1 MDQEAIVPGGLGP
14 GRIIAHRYRLLRT
27 IGQGGMA
34 VVYEAQDMN
43 LSRRVAIKILRPD
56 YSHDGAFVKRFQ
68 QEAMTVARLNN
79 PNIVRVYDY
88 GEYNGS
94 PYIVMELVEG
104 PSLEQVLEE
113 RGPLPINDAI
123 QYMIEVCNAV
133 EAAHHAGLV
142 HRDLKPGNILLDSD
156 GHVKVVDF
164 GIARAAGG
172 SQMTTTGTTIGTA
185 AYFSPEQAQGLEVG
199 PASDIYALGVVLYE
213 LLTGRLPFEHEN
225 PITLAL
231 MHVRDQPPSPRLYNP
246 RIPRSLESIILRCLS
261 KDPAK
266 RFPDVAA
273 LRDALLT
280 YASSP
285 TSAQQTVAT
294 AAPSIAQAPTLV
306 VPSRPQPTQLASRH
320 VPAAPAPLPLY
331 QEEEFAEDPFVEE
344 RRLGFSWPL
353 ALAIGAL
360 ILLLCTG
367 GSYMLIRQFAATQAN
382 QSTPTQPVVA
392 TTVPDLIGKPKSE
405 AEKLASANGW
415 LLEMQRQND
424 PRPPDT
430 IIGQSP
436 KAGNPLP
443 RGGTL
448 FIVLSQAGPTAVNP
462 VQVPSVIDKQVDQA
476 IVALNKAGF
485 TRINQKG
492 QPSTK
497 PAGTV
502 IDQLPAANALVVPGS
517 EVTLV
522 IAEPMPT
529 ATPTV
534 PPTATPTITP
544 TATITPTLPPTNT
557 PVPPTHTP
565 VIVAPTQPPEPAPTN
580 TPVPPPPPTHTPVP
594 PPPPTNTPVPPPPP
608 TNTPVPPPPTHTPV
622 PKPTNTKPPPPSP
635 TPTKVAAVTSPTPVA
650 QNPTQTPLVQIVTP
664 VVQPTQSSP
673 DSTATPATVQRL
685 SVRE

>member
-14 GRIIAHRYRLLRT
+14 GRIIAHRYRLLRM

-43 LSRRVAIKILRPD
+43 LSRRVAIKLLRPD

-94 PYIVMELVEG
+94 SYIVMELVEG
-104 PSLEQVLEE
+104 LSLEQILEE

-123 QYMIEVCNAV
+123 RYMIEVCNAV

-142 HRDLKPGNILLDSD
+142 HRDLKPGNILLDAD

-185 AYFSPEQAQGLEVG
+185 AYFSPEQAQGLEIG

-266 RFPDVAA
+266 RFPSVAA
-273 LRDALLT
+273 LRDALLA
-280 YASSP
+280 YSSAP
-285 TSAQQTVAT
+285 ASAQQTVAT
-294 AAPSIAQAPTLV
+294 VAPSLAQAPTMV
-306 VPSRPQPTQLASRH
+306 VPSRPQPTRVVSQRVA
-320 VPAAPAPLPLY
+320 AAPAPLPIY
-331 QEEEFAEDPFVEE
+331 EEEEFAEDPFVEE
-344 RRLGFSWPL
+344 RGSGFGWPMW
-353 ALAIGAL
+353 LAIGAL
-360 ILLLCTG
+360 LLLLCTG
-367 GSYMLIRQFAATQAN
+367 ISYMLIRQYTLTQAF
-382 QSTPTQPVVA
+382 QVTPTQQIVA
-392 TTVPDLIGKPKSE
+392 TTVPNLIGKPKSE
-405 AEKLASANGW
+405 AEKLAGTNGW
-415 LLEMQRQND
+415 VLEVQRQND
-424 PRPPDT
+424 PHPPDT
-430 IIGQSP
+430 IIDQSP
-436 KAGNPLP
+436 KEGQSLP
-443 RGGTL
+443 RGGRL
-448 FIVLSQAGPTAVNP
+448 FIIVSQPGPTAVNP
-462 VQVPSVIDKQVDQA
+462 ITVPNVIGKQVDQA
-476 IVALNKAGF
+476 IIALNKAGI
-485 TRINQKG
+485 TQIKQKG
-492 QPSTK
+492 QPSTQQ
-497 PAGTV
+497 AGTV
-502 IDQLPAANALVVPGS
+502 IDQLPAANALVMPGS

-522 IAEPMPT
+522 VAAPMPT

-544 TATITPTLPPTNT
+544 TATITPTLPPTKTPVPATNTPVIVEPTQTPAPAPTNT
-557 PVPPTHTP
+557 PVPPPPATNTP
-565 VIVAPTQPPEPAPTN
+565 VPPPPPTN

-594 PPPPTNTPVPPPPP
+594 PPPPT
-608 TNTPVPPPPTHTPV
+608 HTPV
-622 PKPTNTKPPPPSP
+622 PQPTNTKPPPPAP
-635 TPTKVAAVTSPTPVA
+635 TPTKAAAIVSPTTVV
-650 QNPTQTPLVQIVTP
+650 QNPTQTPVVQIVTP
-664 VVQPTQSSP
+664 VVQPTQPSP
-673 DSTATPATVQRL
+673 GTPATVQHL
-685 SVRE
+685 TARE